1 MPNVKR
7 EPAILAALEPG
18 EWLSH
23 QQIHR
28 RLAEECRCQMN
39 AEKSTSHTCR
49 RLAMRGQLRMKRL
62 ERADHGHHK
71 QYALPEEESC

>member
-18 EWLSH
+18 EWLTQ

-28 RLAEECRCQMN
+28 RLSADCRCQLN
-39 AEKSTSHTCR
+39 AEKATSYTCR
-49 RLAMRGQLRMKRL
+49 RLAKAGKLR
-62 ERADHGHHK
+62 ERRIKKADHGHHK
-71 QYALPEEESC
+71 AYALPEEE

>member
-28 RLAEECRCQMN
+28 RLAEECRSQFN
-39 AEKSTSHTCR
+39 AEKATMGTCR
-49 RLAMRGQLRMKRL
+49 RLVRDGKLREKSIKK
-62 ERADHGHHK
+62 ADYGHHK
-71 QYALPEEESC
+71 RYALPEEE